1 MNPWR
6 GLRALPREIWFL
18 CLATLVNRAGTMV
31 LPFLTLYLTVNRKF
45 SPATAGL
52 ALTLYGIAAIIV
64 APLSGRLSD
73 HFGALRIIKLS
84 LVVSGLILFIFPFVS
99 GLPGILAIT
108 GLWAVANE
116 AFRPP
121 SMSTIGNLAGPA
133 HRKAAFALSRL
144 AINLGMSIGP
154 VIGGFLAMRS
164 FRLLFYVDGTTSILA
179 SLLLILLPWR
189 SPARIASAKARP
201 DDSPAGAS
209 VDAGAPP
216 VLSYTS
222 VLRNRRFIFFLIAML
237 PIELVFFQSLAAM
250 PLFIVRDLHMTEA
263 GFGTLLAI
271 NSVMII
277 LIEVPLNSAMADWPH
292 RRALAL
298 GAFLVGAGFGAM
310 VFGGGILGLGATVV
324 VWTVGEMILL
334 PASSAY
340 VADIAPSA
348 QSGAYMGL
356 YTMGFSVAFAI
367 GPLLGVQ
374 ALERLGSASVWI
386 GAFVCGCITATALL
400 FLPGD
405 ESDSRGAT
413 SSEPVTD
420 H

>member
-18 CLATLVNRAGTMV
+18 CLAILVNRAGTMV

-45 SPATAGL
+45 SPGTAGL
-52 ALTLYGIAAIIV
+52 ALTVYGMAAIIV

-73 HFGALRIIKLS
+73 HFGALRLIKVS
-84 LVVSGLILFIFPFVS
+84 LVLSGLILFIFPFVN
-99 GLPGILAIT
+99 GLVGILITTAI
-108 GLWAVANE
+108 WALANE

-121 SMSTIGNLAGPA
+121 SMSIIGTLAGPT

-154 VIGGFLAMRS
+154 VIGGFLAMHS
-164 FRLLFYVDGTTSILA
+164 FKSLFYVDGTTAILA
-179 SLLLILLPWR
+179 SMLLILLPWR
-189 SPARIASAKARP
+189 SPADLDAAAPADTDSSTAAA
-201 DDSPAGAS
+201 DGNTSDSPALGYS
-209 VDAGAPP
+209 
-216 VLSYTS
+216 S
-222 VLRNRRFIFFLIAML
+222 VLRNRRFLYFLLAMI

-263 GFGTLLAI
+263 GFGSLLAI
-271 NSVMII
+271 NTVMII
-277 LIEVPLNSAMADWPH
+277 LIEVPLNSAMANWSH

-298 GAFLVGAGFGAM
+298 GALLVGAGFGALAL
-310 VFGGGILGLGATVV
+310 GGGILIVAATVV
-324 VWTVGEMILL
+324 VWTFGEMILL
-334 PASSAY
+334 PASSTY
-340 VADIAPSA
+340 VADIAPPA

-374 ALERLGSASVWI
+374 TLERFGSTTVWI
-386 GAFVCGCITATALL
+386 GAFTCGCITAALL
-400 FLPGD
+400 WFLPGE
-405 ESDSRGAT
+405 ESSSPPAT
-413 SSEPVTD
+413 TPA
-420 H
+420 